1 MLRKLFIY
9 LFERISITIIPS
21 PRHRVKVISFRRIVP
36 ILTFIIIV
44 TTIVTLSMLY
54 NYYEENYFMTA
65 SKLEELRNVRAENE
79 QLKKELYALNQDTE
93 ELKENLSRLQEYN
106 QEIKQMIE
114 LEDDT
119 QASSEVDLELQTFF
133 SYNQNIMQQGLPV
146 GGGELQ
152 LFYQD
157 PEEII
162 KRTRETIS
170 MLQEELPTQEETLS
184 SLETSVKRYND
195 LQAATP
201 KIWPL
206 ADNGNAYI
214 SSDFG
219 WRTDPFSGK
228 QEFHEGLDIGIW
240 YNTPV
245 MATADGIVKFA
256 GWKNGYGYLV
266 IINHGF
272 GFETRY
278 GHLNKIKVKKGEAV
292 KRGQTIAL
300 SGNSGKSTGPHLHY
314 EVRKNNIPQ
323 NPRNYIGR

>member
-1 MLRKLFIY
+1 MFKKLLKY
-9 LFERISITIIPS
+9 LFEKISITIIPS
-21 PRHRVKVISFRRIVP
+21 PRHRVKVISFCRVVP
-36 ILTFIIIV
+36 IVTSIIIV
-44 TTIVTLSMLY
+44 TTIITLAILY
-54 NYYEENYFMTA
+54 NYYEENYFITA
-65 SKLEELRNVRAENE
+65 SKLANLRNVRAENE
-79 QLKKELYALNQDTE
+79 QLKKELYVLNQDTQ

-106 QEIKQMIE
+106 KEIKQMIE
-114 LEDDT
+114 IDDDA
-119 QASSEVDLELQTFF
+119 QASNEIDFELQTFL

-152 LFYQD
+152 LFYQAPD
-157 PEEII
+157 DII
-162 KRTRETIS
+162 KRTRETIA
-170 MLQEELPTQEETLS
+170 MLQEELPSQEEHLNN
-184 SLETSVKRYND
+184 LETSVKRYND

-206 ADNGNAYI
+206 GDNGNAYV
-214 SSDFG
+214 SSNFG
-219 WRTDPFSGK
+219 WRTDPISGK
-228 QEFHEGLDIGIW
+228 QEFHDGLDIGIW

-245 MATADGIVKFA
+245 MTTADGSVKFA

-278 GHLNKIKVKKGEAV
+278 AHLNKIRVNKGEAV

-314 EVRKNNIPQ
+314 EVRINNIPQ